1 MNDNKIKVLPEY
13 ISNKIAAGEVVQ
25 RPASV
30 LKELLEN
37 AIDAEAKTI
46 VVVIKEAGKSL
57 VQVIDDG
64 LGMSED
70 DAVKCIERH
79 ATSKISSIEDLDR
92 IKTFGFRGEALS
104 SIASVSHLEIKTE
117 RDNDELGT
125 FIKYDD
131 ESGLKI
137 EKGSFSKGTAISVKS
152 LFYNVPGRRNF
163 LKTNSTELKH
173 IIDVFKRASLSYPE
187 ISFEFWNDDDNI
199 FNFKAAKIEERM
211 EQVFAD
217 NIFDVI
223 IPVEEGTDFIELHG
237 FIAKPTYLKKSR
249 SDQYLFVNRRFVL
262 SKVVNHAVFSAY
274 ENILEKGDYP
284 FFALFIKIDYSK
296 VDVNVHPSKMEIKF
310 EDDKDI
316 YLFVNAVIKKALG
329 KYDLVPN
336 IPLQKENNGFEK
348 LGFHEHQFNEKN
360 DFSDRPNVMNRNF
373 DKTSSTF
380 SEDELDAIFNNIS
393 PRIRQNEVVGN
404 LSAPFEREPVNEVQT
419 KIEIATDSTESSSAI
434 SFIVSLHNKYILTAI
449 KSGLMIID
457 QHVAHERILY
467 EKALKSMDSDLPF
480 SQQLLFDQ
488 QVQLDPSDYE
498 LLKELETYLIKLGF
512 EIKFLSKRTISIVGV
527 PSDIKVGSE
536 IETLKEIIKD
546 YRQHELIN
554 RLAKKDNLAKSYS
567 CKAAIKAGDK
577 ISEYEMRMLVDKLFA
592 TSMPYVCPH
601 GRPIIIKISLDEFD
615 KRFGRTS

>member
-1 MNDNKIKVLPEY
+1 MNENKIQVLPEY

-46 VVVIKEAGKSL
+46 VVLIKDAGKSL
-57 VQVIDDG
+57 IQVIDDG
-64 LGMSED
+64 MGMSEAD
-70 DAVKCIERH
+70 SVKCIERH
-79 ATSKISSIEDLDR
+79 ATSKISSIEDLER
-92 IKTFGFRGEALS
+92 IRTFGFRGEALS

-117 RDNDELGT
+117 RENDELGT
-125 FIKYDD
+125 FVRYDD
-131 ESGLKI
+131 ENGLKI
-137 EKGSFSKGTAISVKS
+137 EKGSFSKGTSVSVKG
-152 LFYNVPGRRNF
+152 LFYNVPARRNF

-173 IIDVFKRASLSYPE
+173 LTDVFKRTALSNPE
-187 ISFEFWNDDDNI
+187 ISFEFWNDGDIVFD
-199 FNFKAAKIEERM
+199 FKQATIEERM

-223 IPVEEGTDFIELHG
+223 VPVEERTDFIELHG
-237 FIAKPTYLKKSR
+237 FIAKPNYLKKSR

-284 FFALFIKIDYSK
+284 FFVLFLKIDFAK

-336 IPLQKENNGFEK
+336 IPLRSENEGFER
-348 LGFHEHQFNEKN
+348 LGFHEHRFTEKN
-360 DFSDRPNVMNRNF
+360 DFSDRPNPSSKNF
-373 DKTSSTF
+373 DKSVSAF
-380 SEDELDAIFNNIS
+380 SDGELDAIFNSIS
-393 PRIRQNEVVGN
+393 PKINYSE
-404 LSAPFEREPVNEVQT
+404 EPVNLISPFEKEPENETQT
-419 KIEIATDSTESSSAI
+419 KIEIATDSTESNAN

-457 QHVAHERILY
+457 HHVAHERILY

-488 QVQLDPSDYE
+488 QIQLDPSDYE
-498 LLKELETYLIKLGF
+498 LLKELEPYLIKLGF
-512 EIKFLSKRTISIVGV
+512 EIKFLPKRTIAVNGV

-536 IETLKEIIKD
+536 IEILNEIIKD
-546 YRQHELIN
+546 YRQHEVIN
-554 RLAKKDNLAKSYS
+554 RLAVKDNLAKSYS

-577 ISEYEMRMLVDKLFA
+577 ISEHEMRLLVDKLFA

-601 GRPIIIKISLDEFD
+601 GRPIIIKIPLEEFD